1 MWVEFLVGSLR
12 CYERFFLGTPVFSS
26 PRKPTFPNSNSNCKG
41 RRRTIFFGCAESS
54 SSIVIII
61 IIIIIIIISI
71 IVSSSSSSGS
81 GSGSIIINSFHAS
94 SFYFSVAVNEKGT
107 TPSKSPP
114 QSPPPNRSLVHPL
127 GQHKLLYILRYDY
140 QLILYAFSTLQIILS
155 RAPHQFVCASS
166 STSISSS
173 NTPHQDKIKELLVR
187 HRRSLLGK
195 GFYGALYDSPV
206 SPSGK
211 YSANGCFGIHSV
223 FGEFFFL
230 AETGGASNGHTK
242 HFRGTP
248 PPPPNP
254 NALRMSTVRI
264 NSYHQCT
271 SVHYIRSDSKGYIVD
286 EA

>member
-1 MWVEFLVGSLR
+1 MLHHH
-12 CYERFFLGTPVFSS
+12 PSS
-26 PRKPTFPNSNSNCKG
+26 SS
-41 RRRTIFFGCAESS
+41 SS

-61 IIIIIIIISI
+61 IIIIIVIIII
-71 IVSSSSSSGS
+71 L
-81 GSGSIIINSFHAS
+81 INSIHAS
-94 SFYFSVAVNEKGT
+94 SLYFSVAVNGKGT

-127 GQHKLLYILRYDY
+127 DQHKLLYILRYDY

-195 GFYGALYDSPV
+195 GFYGALYESPV

-211 YSANGCFGIHSV
+211 YSVSTVLVDALVLIQ
-223 FGEFFFL
+223 FL
-230 AETGGASNGHTK
+230 LDSFSQLKLVRQAMVTRNTSAV
-242 HFRGTP
+242 P
-248 PPPPNP
+248 PPPPPQSQCLTHEHRKNQQLP
-254 NALRMSTVRI
+254 PVYQCSLYPLRQQRVYCR
-264 NSYHQCT
+264 
-271 SVHYIRSDSKGYIVD
+271 
-286 EA
+286 

>member
-1 MWVEFLVGSLR
+1 MLHHH
-12 CYERFFLGTPVFSS
+12 P
-26 PRKPTFPNSNSNCKG
+26 
-41 RRRTIFFGCAESS
+41 SS
-54 SSIVIII
+54 SSSSSSSSIII
-61 IIIIIIIISI
+61 IIIIIII
-71 IVSSSSSSGS
+71 V
-81 GSGSIIINSFHAS
+81 IIIILINSIHAS
-94 SFYFSVAVNEKGT
+94 SLYFSVAVNGKGT

-127 GQHKLLYILRYDY
+127 DQHKLLYILRYDY

-195 GFYGALYDSPV
+195 GFYGALYESPV

-211 YSANGCFGIHSV
+211 YSASGCFGIDSV
-223 FGEFFFL
+223 FGGFFFS
-230 AETGGASNGHTK
+230 AETGKASNGHTK
-242 HFRGTP
+242 HFCCTPLP